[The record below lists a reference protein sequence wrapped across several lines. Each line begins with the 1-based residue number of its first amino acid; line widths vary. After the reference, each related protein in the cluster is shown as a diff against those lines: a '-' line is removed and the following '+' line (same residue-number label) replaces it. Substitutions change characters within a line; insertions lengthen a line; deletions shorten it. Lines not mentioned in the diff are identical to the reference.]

1 MNLEETLRE
10 AIRTCG
16 KPMNLIYKLPRRG
29 KADLVLILDVS
40 GSCKAASELML
51 TFIGILKEI
60 FPRGCSAFAFVN
72 SLYDISGIFE
82 AGNVEESVQEVLGLI
97 PRAGQYSNYEVPLR
111 DMWDR
116 HRNRITK
123 DSMVIFIGDARNNK
137 NDPGKEYIRNICR
150 KAKRAY
156 WLNTD
161 ANEKWDQGDSIASVY
176 GHYTRMYETVN
187 IRQLLGFIMEMR

>member
-1 MNLEETLRE
+1 M
-10 AIRTCG
+10 
-16 KPMNLIYKLPRRG
+16 
-29 KADLVLILDVS
+29 
-40 GSCKAASELML
+40 
-51 TFIGILKEI
+51 
-60 FPRGCSAFAFVN
+60 
-72 SLYDISGIFE
+72 
-82 AGNVEESVQEVLGLI
+82 QEVLGLI

-176 GHYTRMYETVN
+176 GHYARMYETVN